1 MYRLCIF
8 FIFFIFLSLN
18 VPLFGGDTTLY
29 KIVTSTKPI
38 KSLTKLNGILI
49 VNRYDGV
56 FEFDGENF
64 FKTKIKEDKIEVTKN
79 SNENWAKLV
88 NPKLDYAQVELS
100 NEGIYWVLIKNRFI
114 YGFKIADKLK
124 KSLPNLAIRGIYANN
139 HSLLVST
146 YKGFYLNQKPVFPET
161 LIFSNSN
168 IIENK
173 GHFYFVAN
181 GEMIFK
187 MSVDGSELEKI
198 IHRSKLEKIN
208 NAAVIIFY
216 KGILYI
222 GGEKGLAL
230 YDKNKKIQILK
241 EGLEIH
247 NMTIIKDKLWISA
260 SDGVYIIENK
270 KLNKVFKINNSTGV
284 FDLDG
289 LIVSTCYEGLWTY
302 DIQKNRL
309 KNILAGS
316 PYEKIET
323 DAFYE
328 DNYGN
333 FWIST
338 INGIIRYHRDNKN
351 ISTFL
356 EGTEFNRRSYFFK
369 GDTIYLGSNGNG
381 LISFDIKEL
390 IAEDGINAPTKENFR
405 FFYHA
410 TVIFMVGLLIVFFI
424 RIISNPVNIIV
435 DPPEEKVETDE
446 NIFFASL
453 ENYIRD
459 HIDEVNVDQIKDQ
472 SGLTKYAFYTKF
484 VNHFG
489 KNPKEY
495 LSDIKSKVLKER
507 QNELTK
513 KRNSLKEI

>member
-88 NPKLDYAQVELS
+88 NPKIDYAQVELS

-222 GGEKGLAL
+222 GGEKGLAF

-284 FDLDG
+284 FKLDD
-289 LIVSTCYEGLWTY
+289 LIVSTSYEGLWTY
-302 DIQKNRL
+302 DSQKNRL
-309 KNILAGS
+309 QNILAGS
-316 PYEKIET
+316 LYEKIET

-338 INGIIRYHRDNKN
+338 NNGIIRYHRDNKN
-351 ISTFL
+351 IYTFL

-405 FFYHA
+405 FFYLA

-424 RIISNPVNIIV
+424 RIISNPVDIIV

-446 NIFFASL
+446 NVFFASL

-489 KNPKEY
+489 KKPKEY
-495 LSDIKSKVLKER
+495 LSEIKIKILQEK
-507 QNELTK
+507 QNELLK
-513 KRNSLKEI
+513 KRNSLEEI

>member
-88 NPKLDYAQVELS
+88 NAKLDYAQVELS

-124 KSLPNLAIRGIYANN
+124 KSLPNLSIRGIYANN

-222 GGEKGLAL
+222 GGEKGLAF

-284 FDLDG
+284 FKLDD
-289 LIVSTCYEGLWTY
+289 LIVSTSYEGLWTY
-302 DIQKNRL
+302 DSQKNRL

-316 PYEKIET
+316 LYEKIET

-338 INGIIRYHRDNKN
+338 NNGIIRYHRDNKN
-351 ISTFL
+351 IYTFL

-405 FFYHA
+405 FFYLA

-424 RIISNPVNIIV
+424 RIISNPVDIIV

-446 NIFFASL
+446 NVFFASL

-489 KNPKEY
+489 KKPKEY
-495 LSDIKSKVLKER
+495 LSEIKIKILQEK
-507 QNELTK
+507 QNEY
-513 KRNSLKEI
+513 

>member
-1 MYRLCIF
+1 MYKLCV
-8 FIFFIFLSLN
+8 FLVLLGIN
-18 VPLFGGDTTLY
+18 IPLFGRDTTLY

-38 KSLTKLNGILI
+38 RSLTKSNGNII
-49 VNRYDGV
+49 VTRYDGV

-64 FKTKIKEDKIEVTKN
+64 FKTSINKEKVKVINNV
-79 SNENWAKLV
+79 NENWAKLV

-100 NEGIYWVLIKNRFI
+100 NNGIYWVLIKNRFI
-114 YGFKIADKLK
+114 YGFKVTDKIK
-124 KSLPNLAIRGIYANN
+124 KSLPDLAIRGIYANN
-139 HSLLVST
+139 HSLLIST

-161 LIFSNSN
+161 LFFSNSN

-187 MSVDGSELEKI
+187 MSVDGSELEEI

-208 NAAVIIFY
+208 NAAVIIFH
-216 KGILYI
+216 KGLLYL
-222 GGEKGLAL
+222 GGEKGLAV
-230 YDKNKKIQILK
+230 YNQNKKIQILK
-241 EGLEIH
+241 EGIAIH
-247 NMTIIKDKLWISA
+247 NLNIINDKLWISA
-260 SDGVYIIENK
+260 SDGVYVLENNT
-270 KLNKVFKINNSTGV
+270 LNKVFKINNSTGV

-289 LIVSTCYEGLWTY
+289 LIVSTSYEGLWTY

-316 PYEKIET
+316 LYEKIET

-338 INGIIRYHRDNKN
+338 INGIIRYQRDKKN

-356 EGTEFNRRSYFFK
+356 EGTEFNRRAYFFK

-390 IAEDGINAPTKENFR
+390 IAEDGINAPIKENFM
-405 FFYHA
+405 FFYLA
-410 TVIFMVGLLIVFFI
+410 TVIFMVGLSVVFFLKFKLPPI
-424 RIISNPVNIIV
+424 EIKV
-435 DPPEEKVETDE
+435 DPPKDEVETDE
-446 NIFFASL
+446 NVFFSSL
-453 ENYIRD
+453 ENYIRN
-459 HIDEVNVDQIKDQ
+459 HIDEVNIDQIRYQ

-484 VNHFG
+484 VDHFG
-489 KNPKEY
+489 KKPKEY
-495 LSDIKSKVLKER
+495 LSDIKEKVLKER
-507 QNELTK
+507 QNELFRK
-513 KRNSLKEI
+513 KNR

>member
-1 MYRLCIF
+1 
-8 FIFFIFLSLN
+8 
-18 VPLFGGDTTLY
+18 
-29 KIVTSTKPI
+29 
-38 KSLTKLNGILI
+38 
-49 VNRYDGV
+49 
-56 FEFDGENF
+56 
-64 FKTKIKEDKIEVTKN
+64 
-79 SNENWAKLV
+79 
-88 NPKLDYAQVELS
+88 
-100 NEGIYWVLIKNRFI
+100 
-114 YGFKIADKLK
+114 
-124 KSLPNLAIRGIYANN
+124 
-139 HSLLVST
+139 
-146 YKGFYLNQKPVFPET
+146 LNQKPVFTDT
-161 LIFSNSN
+161 LYFSNSN

-198 IHRSKLEKIN
+198 IDRSKLEKIN
-208 NAAVIIFY
+208 NVSVVIFY

-230 YDKNKKIQILK
+230 YDKYKKIQILK

-260 SDGVYIIENK
+260 SDGVYMLENK
-270 KLNKVFKINNSTGV
+270 NLNKVFKINNSTGV
-284 FDLDG
+284 FKLDD
-289 LIVSTCYEGLWTY
+289 LIVSSSFEGLWTY
-302 DIQKNRL
+302 DIKKNRL
-309 KNILAGS
+309 KNVLVGS

-328 DNYGN
+328 DDYGN

-338 INGIIRYHRDNKN
+338 INGIIRYQRDNKN

-390 IAEDGINAPTKENFR
+390 IAEDGINAPIKENFM
-405 FFYHA
+405 FFYLA
-410 TVIFMVGLLIVFFI
+410 TVIFMVGLSVVFFLKFKLT
-424 RIISNPVNIIV
+424 PVNIIV
-435 DPPEEKVETDE
+435 DPPEEEVETDE
-446 NIFFASL
+446 YIFFASL

-459 HIDEVNVDQIKDQ
+459 HIDEVNVDQIRYQ

-484 VNHFG
+484 VDHFG
-489 KNPKEY
+489 KKPKEY
-495 LSDIKSKVLKER
+495 LSDIKEKILQER
-507 QNELTK
+507 QNELFR
-513 KRNSLKEI
+513 KRNSLEEI

>member
-1 MYRLCIF
+1 MYKLCV
-8 FIFFIFLSLN
+8 FLILLGFN
-18 VPLFGGDTTLY
+18 IPLFGRDTTLY

-38 KSLTKLNGILI
+38 RSLTKSNGNII
-49 VNRYDGV
+49 VTRYDGV

-64 FKTKIKEDKIEVTKN
+64 FKTSINKEKVKVTN
-79 SNENWAKLV
+79 NGNENWAKLV

-161 LIFSNSN
+161 LLFSNSN

-187 MSVDGSELEKI
+187 MSIDGSELEKI
-198 IHRSKLEKIN
+198 IDRSKLEKIN

-222 GGEKGLAL
+222 GGEKGLAF

-390 IAEDGINAPTKENFR
+390 IAEDGIKAPTKENFR

-424 RIISNPVNIIV
+424 RIISNPVDIIV

-446 NIFFASL
+446 NVFFASL

-489 KNPKEY
+489 KKPKEY
-495 LSDIKSKVLKER
+495 LSEIKIKILQEK
-507 QNELTK
+507 QNELLK
-513 KRNSLKEI
+513 KRNSLEEI

>member
-1 MYRLCIF
+1 MLLGIN
-8 FIFFIFLSLN
+8 I
-18 VPLFGGDTTLY
+18 PLFGRDTTLY

-38 KSLTKLNGILI
+38 RNLTKLNGNII
-49 VNRYDGV
+49 VTRYDGV

-64 FKTKIKEDKIEVTKN
+64 FKTKIKEESIKVKYN
-79 SNENWAKLV
+79 PNENWAKLV

-146 YKGFYLNQKPVFPET
+146 YKGFYLNQKPVFTDT
-161 LIFSNSN
+161 LYFSNSN

-198 IHRSKLEKIN
+198 IDRSKLEKIN
-208 NAAVIIFY
+208 NVSVVIFY

-230 YDKNKKIQILK
+230 YDKYKKIQILK

-260 SDGVYIIENK
+260 SDGVYMLENK
-270 KLNKVFKINNSTGV
+270 NLNKVFKINNSTGV
-284 FDLDG
+284 FKLDD
-289 LIVSTCYEGLWTY
+289 LIVSSSFEGLWTY
-302 DIQKNRL
+302 DIKKNRL
-309 KNILAGS
+309 KNVLVGS

-328 DNYGN
+328 DDYGN

-338 INGIIRYHRDNKN
+338 INGIIRYQRDNKN

-390 IAEDGINAPTKENFR
+390 IAEDGINAPIKENFM
-405 FFYHA
+405 FFYLA
-410 TVIFMVGLLIVFFI
+410 TVIFMVGLSVVFFLKFKLT
-424 RIISNPVNIIV
+424 PVNIIV
-435 DPPEEKVETDE
+435 DPPEEEVETDE
-446 NIFFASL
+446 YIFFASL

-459 HIDEVNVDQIKDQ
+459 HIDEVNVDQIRYQ

-484 VNHFG
+484 VDHFG
-489 KNPKEY
+489 KKPKEY
-495 LSDIKSKVLKER
+495 LSDIKEKILQER
-507 QNELTK
+507 QNELFR
-513 KRNSLKEI
+513 KRNSLEEI

>member
-1 MYRLCIF
+1 M
-8 FIFFIFLSLN
+8 
-18 VPLFGGDTTLY
+18 
-29 KIVTSTKPI
+29 
-38 KSLTKLNGILI
+38 
-49 VNRYDGV
+49 
-56 FEFDGENF
+56 
-64 FKTKIKEDKIEVTKN
+64 
-79 SNENWAKLV
+79 
-88 NPKLDYAQVELS
+88 
-100 NEGIYWVLIKNRFI
+100 
-114 YGFKIADKLK
+114 
-124 KSLPNLAIRGIYANN
+124 
-139 HSLLVST
+139 
-146 YKGFYLNQKPVFPET
+146 
-161 LIFSNSN
+161 
-168 IIENK
+168 
-173 GHFYFVAN
+173 
-181 GEMIFK
+181 
-187 MSVDGSELEKI
+187 
-198 IHRSKLEKIN
+198 
-208 NAAVIIFY
+208 
-216 KGILYI
+216 LYI
-222 GGEKGLAL
+222 GGENGLAV

-241 EGLEIH
+241 EGMAIH
-247 NMTIIKDKLWISA
+247 NLTIINDKLWISGG
-260 SDGVYIIENK
+260 DGVYILEGA

-390 IAEDGINAPTKENFR
+390 IAEDGIKAPTKENFR

-410 TVIFMVGLLIVFFI
+410 AVIFMVGLLIVFFI
-424 RIISNPVNIIV
+424 RIISNPVDIIV
-435 DPPEEKVETDE
+435 DPSEEKVETDE
-446 NIFFASL
+446 NVFFASL

-489 KNPKEY
+489 KKPKEY
-495 LSDIKSKVLKER
+495 LSEIKIKILQEK
-507 QNELTK
+507 QNELLK
-513 KRNSLKEI
+513 KRNSLEEI

>member
-88 NPKLDYAQVELS
+88 NAKLDYAQVELS

-124 KSLPNLAIRGIYANN
+124 KSLPNLSIRGIYANN

-222 GGEKGLAL
+222 GGEKGLAF

-390 IAEDGINAPTKENFR
+390 IAEDGINTPSKEKFKS
-405 FFYHA
+405 FYLA
-410 TVIFMVGLLIVFFI
+410 SIIFMVGLLIVFFI
-424 RIISNPVNIIV
+424 RIIFKPVAIIV
-435 DPPEEKVETDE
+435 DPPEEKVEADE
-446 NIFFASL
+446 NVFFASL

-489 KNPKEY
+489 KKPKEY
-495 LSDIKSKVLKER
+495 LSEIKIKILQEK
-507 QNELTK
+507 QNELLK
-513 KRNSLKEI
+513 KRNSLE

>member
-8 FIFFIFLSLN
+8 LVLLGINI
-18 VPLFGGDTTLY
+18 PLFGRDTTLY

-38 KSLTKLNGILI
+38 RSLTKLNGNI
-49 VNRYDGV
+49 VVTRYDGV

-64 FKTKIKEDKIEVTKN
+64 FKTKIKEESVKVKYN
-79 SNENWAKLV
+79 PNENWAKLV

-146 YKGFYLNQKPVFPET
+146 YKGFYLNQKPVFTDT
-161 LIFSNSN
+161 LDFSNSN

-198 IHRSKLEKIN
+198 IDRSKLEKIN
-208 NAAVIIFY
+208 NVSVVIFY

-230 YDKNKKIQILK
+230 YDKYKKIQILK

-284 FDLDG
+284 FKLDD
-289 LIVSTCYEGLWTY
+289 LIVSTSFEGLWTY
-302 DIQKNRL
+302 DIKKNRL
-309 KNILAGS
+309 KNVLVGS
-316 PYEKIET
+316 PYEKLET

-338 INGIIRYHRDNKN
+338 INGIIRYQRDNKN

-390 IAEDGINAPTKENFR
+390 IAEDGINAPIKENFM
-405 FFYHA
+405 FFYLA
-410 TVIFMVGLLIVFFI
+410 AVIFMVGLLIVFFI
-424 RIISNPVNIIV
+424 RITLKPVDIIV
-435 DPPEEKVETDE
+435 DPPEEEVETDE

-459 HIDEVNVDQIKDQ
+459 HIDEVNVDKIRYQ

-484 VNHFG
+484 VDHFG
-489 KNPKEY
+489 KKPKEY
-495 LSDIKSKVLKER
+495 LSDIKEKILQER
-507 QNELTK
+507 QNELFR
-513 KRNSLKEI
+513 KRNSLEEL

>member
-1 MYRLCIF
+1 MLLGIN
-8 FIFFIFLSLN
+8 I
-18 VPLFGGDTTLY
+18 PLFGRDTTLY

-38 KSLTKLNGILI
+38 RNLTKLNGNII
-49 VNRYDGV
+49 VTRYDGV

-64 FKTKIKEDKIEVTKN
+64 FKTKIKEESIKVKYN
-79 SNENWAKLV
+79 PNENWAKLV

-100 NEGIYWVLIKNRFI
+100 SEGIYWVLIKNRFI
-114 YGFKIADKLK
+114 YGFKIADELK

-198 IHRSKLEKIN
+198 IDRSKLEKIN

-230 YDKNKKIQILK
+230 YDKDKKIQILK

-247 NMTIIKDKLWISA
+247 NLTIIKDKLWICG
-260 SDGVYIIENK
+260 SDGVYMLENK
-270 KLNKVFKINNSTGV
+270 NLNKVFKINNSTGV
-284 FDLDG
+284 FKLDD
-289 LIVSTCYEGLWTY
+289 LIVSTSFEGLWTY
-302 DIQKNRL
+302 DIKKNRL
-309 KNILAGS
+309 KNVLVGS

-323 DAFYE
+323 DGFYE
-328 DNYGN
+328 DDYGN

-338 INGIIRYHRDNKN
+338 INGIIRYQRDNKN

-390 IAEDGINAPTKENFR
+390 IAEDGISTPSKENFR
-405 FFYHA
+405 FFYLA
-410 TVIFMVGLLIVFFI
+410 TIIFMVGLFIVFFI
-424 RIISNPVNIIV
+424 KILLKPVDIIV
-435 DPPEEKVETDE
+435 DPPEEEVETDE
-446 NIFFASL
+446 KIFFASL

-459 HIDEVNVDQIKDQ
+459 HINEVNVDKIRYQ

-484 VNHFG
+484 VDHFG
-489 KNPKEY
+489 KKPKEY
-495 LSDIKSKVLKER
+495 LSDIKAKVLKEQ
-507 QNELTK
+507 QNELLK
-513 KRNSLKEI
+513 KRNSLEEI

>member
-1 MYRLCIF
+1 MYKLCV
-8 FIFFIFLSLN
+8 FLVLLGIN
-18 VPLFGGDTTLY
+18 IPLFGRDTTLY

-38 KSLTKLNGILI
+38 RSLTKSNGNII
-49 VNRYDGV
+49 VTRYDGV

-64 FKTKIKEDKIEVTKN
+64 FKTSINKEKVKVINNV
-79 SNENWAKLV
+79 NENWAKLV

-100 NEGIYWVLIKNRFI
+100 NNGIYWVLAKNRFI
-114 YGFKIADKLK
+114 YGFKVTDKIK
-124 KSLPNLAIRGIYANN
+124 KSLPDLAIRGIYANN
-139 HSLLVST
+139 HSLLIST

-161 LIFSNSN
+161 LFFSNSN

-181 GEMIFK
+181 SEMIFK
-187 MSVDGSELEKI
+187 MSVDGSELEEI

-208 NAAVIIFY
+208 NAAVIIFH
-216 KGILYI
+216 KGLLYL
-222 GGEKGLAL
+222 GGEKGLAV
-230 YDKNKKIQILK
+230 YNQNKKIQILK
-241 EGLEIH
+241 EGIAIH
-247 NMTIIKDKLWISA
+247 NLNIINDKLWISA
-260 SDGVYIIENK
+260 SDGVYVLENNT
-270 KLNKVFKINNSTGV
+270 LNKVFKINNSTGV

-289 LIVSTCYEGLWTY
+289 LIVSTSYEGLWTY

-316 PYEKIET
+316 LYEKIET

-338 INGIIRYHRDNKN
+338 INGIIRYQRDKKN

-356 EGTEFNRRSYFFK
+356 EGTEFNRRAYFFK

-390 IAEDGINAPTKENFR
+390 IAEDGINAPIKENFM
-405 FFYHA
+405 FFYLA
-410 TVIFMVGLLIVFFI
+410 TVIFMVGLSVVFFLKFKLPPI
-424 RIISNPVNIIV
+424 EIKV
-435 DPPEEKVETDE
+435 DPPKAEVETDE
-446 NIFFASL
+446 NVFFSSL
-453 ENYIRD
+453 ENYIRN
-459 HIDEVNVDQIKDQ
+459 HIDEVNIDQIRYQ

-484 VNHFG
+484 VDHFG
-489 KNPKEY
+489 KKPKEY
-495 LSDIKSKVLKER
+495 LSDIKEKVLKER
-507 QNELTK
+507 QNELFRK
-513 KRNSLKEI
+513 KNR

>member
-1 MYRLCIF
+1 MYKLCV
-8 FIFFIFLSLN
+8 FLVLLGIN
-18 VPLFGGDTTLY
+18 KPLFGRDTTLY

-38 KSLTKLNGILI
+38 RSLTKSNGNII
-49 VNRYDGV
+49 VTRYDGV

-64 FKTKIKEDKIEVTKN
+64 FKTSINKEKVKVTN
-79 SNENWAKLV
+79 NPNENWAKLV

-100 NEGIYWVLIKNRFI
+100 NNGIYWVLIKNRFI
-114 YGFKIADKLK
+114 YGFKVTDKIK
-124 KSLPNLAIRGIYANN
+124 KSLPDLAIRGIYANN

-222 GGEKGLAL
+222 GGENGLAV

-241 EGLEIH
+241 EGMAIH
-247 NMTIIKDKLWISA
+247 NLTIINDKLWISGG
-260 SDGVYIIENK
+260 DGVYILEGA

-284 FDLDG
+284 FYLDG

-390 IAEDGINAPTKENFR
+390 IAEDGIYTPSKEKFK
-405 FFYHA
+405 FFYLA

-424 RIISNPVNIIV
+424 RIIFEPVGIIV
-435 DPPEEKVETDE
+435 DPPEEKVEADE
-446 NIFFASL
+446 NVFFSSL

-459 HIDEVNVDQIKDQ
+459 QIDEVNIDQIRYQ

-495 LSDIKSKVLKER
+495 LSDIKAKVLKER

>member
-1 MYRLCIF
+1 MYKLCV
-8 FIFFIFLSLN
+8 FLILLGIN
-18 VPLFGGDTTLY
+18 IPLFGRDTTLY

-38 KSLTKLNGILI
+38 RSLTKSNGNII
-49 VNRYDGV
+49 VTRYDGV

-64 FKTKIKEDKIEVTKN
+64 FKTSINKENVKVTN
-79 SNENWAKLV
+79 NVNENWAKLV

-100 NEGIYWVLIKNRFI
+100 NDGIYWVLIKNRFI

-146 YKGFYLNQKPVFPET
+146 YKGFYLNQKPVFT
-161 LIFSNSN
+161 DILDYSNSN
-168 IIENK
+168 IIEEK
-173 GHFYFVAN
+173 GYFYFIAN
-181 GEMIFK
+181 TEMIYK
-187 MSVDGSELEKI
+187 MKVDGSELVKI
-198 IHRSKLEKIN
+198 IDRNRLEKIN
-208 NAAVIIFY
+208 NASVVIFH
-216 KGILYI
+216 KGKLYI
-222 GGEKGLAL
+222 GGEIGLAV
-230 YDKNKKIQILK
+230 YDKYKKIKILK
-241 EGLEIH
+241 KGIAIH
-247 NMTIIKDKLWISA
+247 NLNIIHDKLWISA
-260 SDGVYIIENK
+260 SDGVYVIENNNLK
-270 KLNKVFKINNSTGV
+270 KVFKINNSTGV

-289 LIVSTCYEGLWTY
+289 LIASTSFEGLWTY

-390 IAEDGINAPTKENFR
+390 IAEDGINTPSKEKFK
-405 FFYHA
+405 FFYLA
-410 TVIFMVGLLIVFFI
+410 SIIFMVGLLIVFFI
-424 RIISNPVNIIV
+424 RIIFKPVAIIV
-435 DPPEEKVETDE
+435 DPPEEKVEADE
-446 NIFFASL
+446 NVFFSSL

-459 HIDEVNVDQIKDQ
+459 HIDEVNIDQIRYQ

-495 LSDIKSKVLKER
+495 LSDIKAKVLKER

>member
-8 FIFFIFLSLN
+8 LVLLGINI
-18 VPLFGGDTTLY
+18 PLFGRDTTLY

-38 KSLTKLNGILI
+38 RSLTKLNGNI
-49 VNRYDGV
+49 VVTRYDGV

-64 FKTKIKEDKIEVTKN
+64 FKTKIKEESVKVKY
-79 SNENWAKLV
+79 SPNENWAKLV

-100 NEGIYWVLIKNRFI
+100 NECIYWVLIKNRFI
-114 YGFKIADKLK
+114 HGFKIADKLK

-181 GEMIFK
+181 GEMIYK
-187 MSVDGSELEKI
+187 MSLDGSELEKI
-198 IHRSKLEKIN
+198 IDRSRLEKIN
-208 NAAVIIFY
+208 NGAVIIFY

-222 GGEKGLAL
+222 GGEMGLAI
-230 YDKNKKIQILK
+230 YNQNKKIQILK

-270 KLNKVFKINNSTGV
+270 KLNKVFKLNNSTGV
-284 FDLDG
+284 FKLDD
-289 LIVSTCYEGLWTY
+289 LIVSTSFEGLWTY
-302 DIQKNRL
+302 DIKKNRL
-309 KNILAGS
+309 KNVLVGS
-316 PYEKIET
+316 PYEKLET

-338 INGIIRYHRDNKN
+338 INGIIRYQRDNKN

-390 IAEDGINAPTKENFR
+390 IAEDGINAPIKENFM
-405 FFYHA
+405 FFYLTA
-410 TVIFMVGLLIVFFI
+410 VIFMVGLLIVFFI
-424 RIISNPVNIIV
+424 RITLRPVDIIV
-435 DPPEEKVETDE
+435 DPPEEEVETDE

-459 HIDEVNVDQIKDQ
+459 HIDEVNVDKIRYQ

-484 VNHFG
+484 VDHFG
-489 KNPKEY
+489 KKPKEY
-495 LSDIKSKVLKER
+495 LSDIKEKILQER
-507 QNELTK
+507 QNELFR

>member
-1 MYRLCIF
+1 MYKLYAF
-8 FIFFIFLSLN
+8 FILLGIN
-18 VPLFGGDTTLY
+18 IHLFGRDTTLF

-38 KSLTKLNGILI
+38 RSLTKLDGNII
-49 VNRYDGV
+49 VTRYDGV

-64 FKTKIKEDKIEVTKN
+64 FKTKIKEETIKVKYN
-79 SNENWAKLV
+79 PNENWAKLV

-100 NEGIYWVLIKNRFI
+100 NDGIYWVLVKNRFF
-114 YGFKIADKLK
+114 YGFKVTDKIK
-124 KSLPNLAIRGIYANN
+124 KLMPNLAIRGIYANN

-146 YKGFYLNQKPVFPET
+146 YKGFYLNQKPVFTDT
-161 LIFSNSN
+161 LDFSNSN
-168 IIENK
+168 ITEDK

-181 GEMIFK
+181 GEIIYK
-187 MSVDGSELEKI
+187 MSMDGSELEEI
-198 IHRSKLEKIN
+198 LDRSKLEKIN
-208 NAAVIIFY
+208 QPAVIIFY

-338 INGIIRYHRDNKN
+338 INGIIRYHRDND

-390 IAEDGINAPTKENFR
+390 IAEDGISTPSKENFR
-405 FFYHA
+405 FFYLA
-410 TVIFMVGLLIVFFI
+410 TFIFIVGLSVVFFLKFKLT
-424 RIISNPVNIIV
+424 PVNIIV
-435 DPPEEKVETDE
+435 DLSEEEVKADE

-459 HIDEVNVDQIKDQ
+459 HIDEVNVDKIRYQ

-484 VNHFG
+484 VDHFG
-489 KNPKEY
+489 KKPKKY
-495 LSDIKSKVLKER
+495 LSDIKEKILQER
-507 QNELTK
+507 QNELLK
-513 KRNSLKEI
+513 KRNSLEEI